1 MTLKSCISYGG
12 AYFWLKLA
20 DFQKM
25 QNRRVSNFVQK
36 GSILGCKF
44 PDKLCKSKFW
54 LKITEYCSH
63 VSPSTSNV
71 LVQKISINQEIT
83 CKTKREKWT
92 FKSFPITLTDSRR
105 YGSASQ
111 WIKTS
116 VATNVNF
123 VHLNSLL
130 IRSAKFYKGVEN
142 ANKSL
147 LFWNFQSCN
156 FRCLWLRRLGV
167 KI

>member
-1 MTLKSCISYGG
+1 MYNLKYNWVDSKKLYFLGGG

-25 QNRRVSNFVQK
+25 QNRHVSNFVQK

-54 LKITEYCSH
+54 LKITEYCSL
-63 VSPSTSNV
+63 VSTSTSNV
-71 LVQKISINQEIT
+71 LVQKISINPEIT
-83 CKTKREKWT
+83 CKRLKEKN
-92 FKSFPITLTDSRR
+92 FPITLTDSRR

-111 WIKTS
+111 WIKIQCC
-116 VATNVNF
+116 NKRKF

-142 ANKSL
+142 TN
-147 LFWNFQSCN
+147 N
-156 FRCLWLRRLGV
+156 
-167 KI
+167 

>member
-1 MTLKSCISYGG
+1 MTLKSCIFFGGG

-36 GSILGCKF
+36 GGILGCKL

-54 LKITEYCSH
+54 LKITEYCSL
-63 VSPSTSNV
+63 VSTSTSNV
-71 LVQKISINQEIT
+71 LVQKLSINQEIT

-92 FKSFPITLTDSRR
+92 FKSFPITPTDYRR

-111 WIKTS
+111 WIKIQCCNKLKF
-116 VATNVNF
+116 VPWR
-123 VHLNSLL
+123 VHLNWLL
-130 IRSAKFYKGVEN
+130 IRSA
-142 ANKSL
+142 
-147 LFWNFQSCN
+147 
-156 FRCLWLRRLGV
+156 
-167 KI
+167 